1 MTGWAILMLIG
12 FAGSALYSGLETG
25 AYRLNR
31 VRLAVLDHQGH
42 SGARRLRRM
51 IEHPTALLTTLL
63 LGNNLMN
70 QLGAASLTAMLELR
84 GLSTLQILVFTTLI
98 VTPLLFIF
106 GETLPKD
113 LFAAYADRLMYRL
126 TWPLMISQQVF
137 RWTGIAPLVGL
148 FTGLLLRA
156 LGGRGTPRE
165 LHPRRRM
172 EDLVKEGVGYGVLSD
187 DQSVIAQRVLDL
199 SARTVADEM
208 VPWKQVITVRREASI
223 DALWQLAAGSERSR
237 FPVVDEQGKVVGVL
251 GIDEVLSYE
260 KSVCPPLEQLMEPA
274 VSIRAGEPWRAALS
288 RMQREHISL
297 AIVVDAHDKPLGIV
311 TVKDLVE
318 PVTGELGNW

>member
-1 MTGWAILMLIG
+1 MTIWAILMVIG

-25 AYRLNR
+25 TYRLNR
-31 VRLAVLDHQGH
+31 VRLAVLDHQG
-42 SGARRLRRM
+42 SGRAHRLRRL
-51 IEHPTALLTTLL
+51 IEHPTSLLTTLL

-70 QLGAASLTAMLELR
+70 QLGAASLTAILELR
-84 GLSTLQILVFTTLI
+84 GHSTLSILVFTTLI
-98 VTPLLFIF
+98 VTPLLFVF

-126 TWPLMISQQVF
+126 TWPLVITQQVF
-137 RWTGIAPLVGL
+137 RWTGIALLVGL
-148 FTGLLLRA
+148 FTGLLMRA
-156 LGGRGTPRE
+156 LGGRGTQRA
-165 LHPRRRM
+165 LHPRRRV
-172 EDLVKEGVGYGVLSD
+172 EDLVKESVGYGVLSD
-187 DQSVIAQRVLDL
+187 DQSAIAQRVLDL
-199 SARTVADEM
+199 STRTVADEM
-208 VPWKQVITVRREASI
+208 VPWKQVMTVRRDASI
-223 DALWQLAAGSERSR
+223 ETLWQLAASSERSR
-237 FPVVDEQGKVVGVL
+237 FPVLDEQGKVVGVL

-260 KSVCPPLEQLMEPA
+260 KAVCPPLEQLMEPA

-297 AIVVDAHDKPLGIV
+297 VIVVDSHEKPLGIV